1 MKKTTLLIAIIAI
14 LTSCSKE
21 EDLLPVQ
28 QQSDNPSLKTSYNY
42 YNLTTIEEAVYKVK
56 KSDFYQYHQNAWYLA
71 PEDNGIVTHTR
82 YNLGELKVAND
93 GTGYLKSNII
103 PNDMIFP
110 FRPWG
115 STENY
120 DFIFTFTMTDYLINN
135 NTVKFDLYYVSCT
148 NDTTFFT
155 STFDIVTI
163 STNNRIKLEQEYND
177 SYYNRS
183 ISYELENTSNGNIQV
198 LVEEKYK

>member
-1 MKKTTLLIAIIAI
+1 MNKITLLITFIAI
-14 LTSCSKE
+14 LTSCSKDE
-21 EDLLPVQ
+21 NLLPVQ
-28 QQSDNPSLKTSYNY
+28 QQSDNPSLKVSGIWY
-42 YNLTTIEEAVYKVK
+42 YLDNIEETKYNIK

-103 PNDMIFP
+103 PNDMLFP

-155 STFDIVTI
+155 STFDIVTTT
-163 STNNRIKLEQEYND
+163 SNNRIKLEQEYNGN
-177 SYYNRS
+177 YYNRS
-183 ISYELENTSNGNIQV
+183 ISYELENTLNGNIQF
-198 LVEEKYK
+198 LAEEKYK

>member
-1 MKKTTLLIAIIAI
+1 MKQTTLLIAIIAI
-14 LTSCSKE
+14 LTSCSKDE
-21 EDLLPVQ
+21 NLLPVQ
-28 QQSDNPSLKTSYNY
+28 QQSDNPSLKVSGIWY
-42 YNLTTIEEAVYKVK
+42 YLDNIEETKYNIK

-103 PNDMIFP
+103 PNDMLFP

-155 STFDIVTI
+155 STFDIVTTT
-163 STNNRIKLEQEYND
+163 SNNRIKLEQEYNGN
-177 SYYNRS
+177 YYNRS
-183 ISYELENTSNGNIQV
+183 ISYELENTLNGNIQF
-198 LVEEKYK
+198 LAEEKYK

>member
-21 EDLLPVQ
+21 EDLLPIQ

-42 YNLTTIEEAVYKVK
+42 YNLTTIEEAEYKIK

-71 PEDNGIVTHTR
+71 PEDNGIITHTR
-82 YNLGELKVAND
+82 YNLGELKVTND

-120 DFIFTFTMTDYLINN
+120 DFIFTFTMTNYLINN
-135 NTVKFDLYYVSCT
+135 NTIKFDLYYVSCA

-155 STFDIVTI
+155 STFDIVTT
-163 STNNRIKLEQEYND
+163 SSNNRIKLEQEYND
-177 SYYNRS
+177 SYYNRN
-183 ISYELENTSNGNIQV
+183 ISYELENTLNGNIQL
-198 LVEEKYK
+198 LVEKKHR

>member
-1 MKKTTLLIAIIAI
+1 MNKITLLITFIAI
-14 LTSCSKE
+14 LTSCSKDE
-21 EDLLPVQ
+21 NLLPVQ
-28 QQSDNPSLKTSYNY
+28 QQSDNPSLKVSGTWY
-42 YNLTTIEEAVYKVK
+42 YLDNIEETKYNIK

-103 PNDMIFP
+103 PNDMLFP

-155 STFDIVTI
+155 STFDIVTTT
-163 STNNRIKLEQEYND
+163 SNNRIKLEQEYNGN
-177 SYYNRS
+177 YYNRS
-183 ISYELENTSNGNIQV
+183 ISYELENTLNGNIQF